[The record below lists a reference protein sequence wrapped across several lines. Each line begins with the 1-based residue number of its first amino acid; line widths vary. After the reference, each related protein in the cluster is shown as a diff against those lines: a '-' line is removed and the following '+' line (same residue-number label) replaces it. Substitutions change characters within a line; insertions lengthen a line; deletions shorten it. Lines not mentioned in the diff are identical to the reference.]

1 MLSNPSDREAIGR
14 VLAGDTEAFGLLVDR
29 YQDSLAA
36 YAKYMTGSV
45 DEAEDIVQESFVRAF
60 KALSQCRDP
69 DRFGNWLFRIVSNQ
83 CKTHLARRRR
93 RREEPLASAA
103 QEADSRGAE
112 QPAEA
117 HELRRKVHEALQRI
131 SPDQREALVLRYVHG
146 MSLPEMTELL
156 ATTVPALK
164 MRLLRGRQNLRS
176 VLAQMGIYDA
186 GT

>member
-1 MLSNPSDREAIGR
+1 MLSNPSDREVIER
-14 VLAGDTEAFGLLVDR
+14 VLGGDTEAFGLLVDR

-36 YAKYMTGSV
+36 YAKHMTGSL

-60 KALSQCRDP
+60 KALRQCKDP
-69 DRFGNWLFRIVSNQ
+69 DRFGGWLFRIVSNQ

-103 QEADSRGAE
+103 READSGGAE
-112 QPAEA
+112 KQAEA
-117 HELRRKVHEALQRI
+117 EELREKVQQALQRI
-131 SPDQREALVLRYVHG
+131 SPDQREALVLRYVQG

-176 VLAQMGIYDA
+176 ILAEMGIYEA
-186 GT
+186 GA